1 VNTLL
6 KLVLQRIAIGLVTL
20 ALIAVIIFFS
30 VQALP
35 GDLARGILGSQAT
48 PETLA
53 ALREQLGLNVP
64 SHIRFGQW
72 AWALLHGDLGQSLA
86 TKLPVRQLIQF
97 RIAGTLIL
105 AAYAALI
112 SVPLAVFLGLTSAL
126 YKDSWYD
133 KIVSI
138 VTLGAISMP
147 EFFVAYTLVAIFSV
161 YYPIFPP
168 IAALS
173 GDEPFGVWV
182 QTLALPAI
190 TLAFAVTAH
199 MMRMIRAA
207 ILDVMSSPYMEMATL
222 KGISK
227 SRRIWRHALPNA
239 MAPIISVVIV
249 NLAYLIVGVVVI
261 EVIFVYPG
269 LGQFLVDS
277 VTKRDLP
284 VVQASCLIFAAIFI
298 TLNLI
303 ADVLAIALNP
313 RLRYPR

>member
-1 VNTLL
+1 MNTLL
-6 KLVLQRIAIGLVTL
+6 RLVLQRVALGILTL
-20 ALIAVIIFFS
+20 GLIAMIIFFS

-35 GDLARGILGSQAT
+35 GDLARGILGAQAT

-53 ALREQLGLNVP
+53 AMREQLGLNVP
-64 SHIRFGQW
+64 AYIRFGQW
-72 AWALLHGDLGQSLA
+72 AGGLLHGDLGRSLA
-86 TKLPVRQLIQF
+86 TKMPVKDLIDF
-97 RIAGTLIL
+97 RIANTLIL
-105 AAYAALI
+105 AGYAALI
-112 SVPLAVFLGLTSAL
+112 AVPLALFLGLTSAL
-126 YKDSWYD
+126 YRDSLYD
-133 KIVSI
+133 KIVSV

-147 EFFVAYTLVAIFSV
+147 EFFVAYTLVATFAV

-173 GDEPFGVWV
+173 GDEPVGVWIE
-182 QTLALPAI
+182 TLALPAI

-207 ILDVMSSPYMEMATL
+207 ILDVMSSSYMEMATL
-222 KGISK
+222 KGIS
-227 SRRIWRHALPNA
+227 RPQRIWRHALPNA
-239 MAPIISVVIV
+239 MSPIISVVII

-284 VVQASCLIFAAIFI
+284 VVQASCLIFAAIYI
-298 TLNLI
+298 ALNLA
-303 ADVLAIALNP
+303 ADVLAISLNP

>member
-64 SHIRFGQW
+64 SYIRFGQW

-97 RIAGTLIL
+97 RIADTLIL

>member
-1 VNTLL
+1 MNSIIRLL
-6 KLVLQRIAIGLVTL
+6 LQRVALGILTL
-20 ALIAVIIFFS
+20 CLIAAIIFFA

-35 GDLARGILGSQAT
+35 GDIARGILGPEAT

-64 SHIRFGQW
+64 AYIRFGQW
-72 AWALLHGDLGQSLA
+72 TMALLHGDLGKSLA
-86 TKLPVRQLIQF
+86 TKLPVSDLIGF
-97 RIAGTLIL
+97 RILNTMIL

-112 SVPLAVFLGLTSAL
+112 AVPLALVLGVTSAL
-126 YKDSWYD
+126 YRDSFYD
-133 KIVSI
+133 KLVSI
-138 VTLGAISMP
+138 VTLSAISMP
-147 EFFVAYTLVAIFSV
+147 EFFVAYTLVAIFAV

-173 GDEPFGVWV
+173 GDEPLATWIE
-182 QTLALPAI
+182 TLALPAI
-190 TLAFAVTAH
+190 TLSFAVTAH

-207 ILDVMSSPYMEMATL
+207 ILDVMSSPYMEMAAL
-222 KGISK
+222 KGISR
-227 SRRIWRHALPNA
+227 SRRIWRHAMPNA
-239 MAPIISVVIV
+239 MSPIINVIIV

-277 VTKRDLP
+277 VSKRDLP
-284 VVQASCLIFAAIFI
+284 VVQASCLIFAAIYI
-298 TLNLI
+298 VLNLS
-303 ADVLAIALNP
+303 ADVLAIVFNP